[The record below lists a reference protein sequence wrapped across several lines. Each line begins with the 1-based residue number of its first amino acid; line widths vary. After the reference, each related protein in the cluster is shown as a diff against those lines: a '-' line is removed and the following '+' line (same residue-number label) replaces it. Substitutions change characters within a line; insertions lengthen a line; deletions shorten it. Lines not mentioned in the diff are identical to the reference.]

1 MNTNGAIYAT
11 IRYNI
16 VSQMRYVSFTL
27 LKTYSVVIL
36 WIVILMYVLY
46 LSIFSINIYSSINKM
61 QYSNINAINA
71 Q

>member
-11 IRYNI
+11 IRCNI

-27 LKTYSVVIL
+27 LKRYSVVIL
-36 WIVILMYVLY
+36 WIVILIYVLY
-46 LSIFSINIYSSINKM
+46 LSIFSINIYSSIN
-61 QYSNINAINA
+61 A